1 MMRTITV
8 TLKEEYI
15 SGYDPFNA
23 PIYERVEV
31 PIQGCLVAP
40 VRSEDVVNTLS
51 MYGKHAIYEIAIPK
65 GDTHD
70 WENKQVVFFG
80 RTFQTFGYVLQG
92 IEENIPLKWNG
103 KVYCEMY
110 G

>member
-1 MMRTITV
+1 MIHTITV
-8 TLKEEYI
+8 LLKDEYEV
-15 SGYDPFNA
+15 GHDAFNA
-23 PIYERVEV
+23 PIYEYVDI

-40 VRSEDVVNTLS
+40 VRSEDVVTTLS
-51 MYGKHAIYEIAIPK
+51 LYGKHAVYEIAIPK
-65 GDTHD
+65 GDMHD

-80 RTFQTFGYVLQG
+80 RTFQTFGYVMQG

-103 KVYCEMY
+103 KVYCEVY